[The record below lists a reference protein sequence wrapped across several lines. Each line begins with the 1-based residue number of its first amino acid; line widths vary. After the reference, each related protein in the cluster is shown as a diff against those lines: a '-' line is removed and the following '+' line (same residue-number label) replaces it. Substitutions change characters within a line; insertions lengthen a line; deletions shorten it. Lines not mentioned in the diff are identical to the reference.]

1 LEALGMPVCRSCHN
15 YVLKIDKRNPC
26 PHCGNE
32 EPLSKNRKM
41 KSVIPDDL
49 QYDFKEKI
57 SDLANRTSS
66 LTFDTLY
73 GDLASHP
80 KISQLI
86 TDKPKL
92 LDSQTKVVSQNLP
105 LEFLFPHLENSTL
118 DPASLKVYFQL
129 AVEYQII
136 VKKAPTFQ
144 QGVYHWSLL
153 LPDRL
158 QEYGLTLDAWEKIS
172 SIGDNDPIIQG
183 EVQKIID
190 AIPK

>member
-1 LEALGMPVCRSCHN
+1 MEALEMPVCRSCHN
-15 YVLKIDKRNPC
+15 YVLKIDKHNPC

-32 EPLSKNRKM
+32 EPLVKNRKV

-49 QYDFKEKI
+49 QHNFSENV
-57 SDLANRTSS
+57 SDLANRRAS

-86 TDKPKL
+86 GDYPRPKG
-92 LDSQTKVVSQNLP
+92 SQSQPLSQNLP
-105 LEFLFPHLENSTL
+105 LEFLFPHLENTTL

-129 AVEYQII
+129 AVEYQLI
-136 VKKAPTFQ
+136 VKKAPSFQ
-144 QGVYHWSLL
+144 EGMYHWSLL

-183 EVQKIID
+183 ELQKIMN
-190 AIPK
+190 AISK

>member
-1 LEALGMPVCRSCHN
+1 MPVCRSCHN
-15 YVLKIDKRNPC
+15 YVLKIDRRNPC

-32 EPLSKNRKM
+32 EPLTKNRKI

-49 QYDFKEKI
+49 QHNFKEDT
-57 SDLANRTSS
+57 SDLANRTVS

-86 TDKPKL
+86 TDYPRPPNAVSKL
-92 LDSQTKVVSQNLP
+92 VSQNLP
-105 LEFLFPHLENSTL
+105 LEFLFPNLENSTL

-136 VKKAPTFQ
+136 VKSASSFQ
-144 QGVYHWSLL
+144 EGMSHWSLL

-158 QEYGLTLDAWEKIS
+158 QEYGLTLDAWERIS
-172 SIGDNDPIIQG
+172 SVGDNDPIIQG
-183 EVQKIID
+183 ELQKIMD
-190 AIPK
+190 AVAQ